1 MTGTKKQKMNMSNA
15 IVEAIYSMDPPGRFL
30 KQCAETGQWK
40 ELSKRDAADR
50 VAQAMAYS
58 VRGKEK
64 SKQRREER
72 RRSLRRK
79 SQGDDLDA
87 KSSQG
92 AAQPIHP
99 QQHVTNNHSGGDVS
113 TYEVQGHS
121 PRRGAAA
128 GTSSGVPS
136 AREQL
141 RVPGNSNL
149 QQQLL
154 QQLQQSSSNNTTLP
168 TTLGNSIDQ
177 NVNQNGLAQLLLQ
190 TLQQQQQIPLQ
201 YTFGQNPLGQ
211 LLQYPL
217 QPALQHE
224 GLTQLLA
231 QAQQQ
236 QQHNAQEQQILQHL
250 LNQQNVL
257 SSASLTPSISSL
269 SAPYMTGTQ
278 PQPANINLLQTLQQQ
293 SNPPN
298 VLLLSSVLSNLQRQ
312 PNPTAAISNAPQ
324 EVQQLDHLQRSL
336 MLQQNHLLASSL
348 GASSNNQLPFQQ
360 QQLQPLDPLLQQT
373 LQATLQLQQNL
384 QGFPPLAPIN
394 NSTGMASANVA
405 VAAQSTRREERE
417 DEVRIESNEDD
428 CGGD

>member
-30 KQCAETGQWK
+30 KKCPSTGQWK

-128 GTSSGVPS
+128 GTSSGVQS

-236 QQHNAQEQQILQHL
+236 QHNAQEQLILQHL

-269 SAPYMTGTQ
+269 SAPYMTGTQPQ

-336 MLQQNHLLASSL
+336 MLQQNQLLASSL
-348 GASSNNQLPFQQ
+348 SASSNNQLPSQQ
-360 QQLQPLDPLLQQT
+360 HQLQLLDPILQQT
-373 LQATLQLQQNL
+373 LQADLLRQNL
-384 QGFPPLAPIN
+384 QLPPSIN
-394 NSTGMASANVA
+394 FAGSASANVA
-405 VAAQSTRREERE
+405 TQSTEQEGRE
-417 DEVRIESNEDD
+417 DEVQSGPEDD
-428 CGGD
+428 N